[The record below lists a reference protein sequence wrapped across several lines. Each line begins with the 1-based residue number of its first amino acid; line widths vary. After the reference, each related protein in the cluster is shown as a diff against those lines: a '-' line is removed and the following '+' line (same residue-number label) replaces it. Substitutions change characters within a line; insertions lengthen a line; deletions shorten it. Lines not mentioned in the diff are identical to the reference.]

1 MSQESQHIP
10 QRPAGWRMA
19 IAILLIATSLGAP
32 AFIPLVSGSG
42 LSTGV
47 KTILSGFLVV
57 GIPQLLMVAAVALV
71 GKPGFVYIK
80 QQAMGKLRKLAPP
93 REVTTM
99 RYYIGLAMFFLPI
112 VVAFLARIWR
122 SGCRT
127 SWTGAWGWACWAISF
142 SWLAC
147 SSWAAI
153 SGTSSERCSSLGRR
167 PGFPSHESRDSDDSE
182 RTGIRTRRLRIER
195 VRVDLNRRY
204 PWFSSYPGILRLSF
218 QSPGEAMLLSVPT

>member
-80 QQAMGKLRKLAPP
+80 QQVMGKLRKLAPP

-112 VVAFLARIWR
+112 VVAFSGPYLAQWMPDIVDGRLGVGLLGDIVFLAGLFVLGGDFWDKLR
-122 SGCRT
+122 ALFIPGAKARFPESGDQGKR
-127 SWTGAWGWACWAISF
+127 
-142 SWLAC
+142 
-147 SSWAAI
+147 
-153 SGTSSERCSSLGRR
+153 
-167 PGFPSHESRDSDDSE
+167 
-182 RTGIRTRRLRIER
+182 
-195 VRVDLNRRY
+195 
-204 PWFSSYPGILRLSF
+204 
-218 QSPGEAMLLSVPT
+218 